1 MEFLVEFKLTIPQ
14 DADPADVDAR
24 RQAETAASAQLAR
37 AGQLVRLWT
46 VSRSPGRWRGIG
58 LYRADSESEM
68 KALLRALPL
77 HDWMQVTVTA
87 LEAHP
92 NDPTPAPASDLTAR
106 PGG

>member
-68 KALLRALPL
+68 EALVLALPL

-92 NDPTPAPASDLTAR
+92 NDPTPAPGSDLAAR